1 MTITQRQHADG
12 IMSQV
17 IRHTESAFRVEQQD
31 ENRFAIT
38 TPFIYPYDDPIIL
51 YLSYAADGCCII
63 SDRGDAN
70 HWLNEVNGFESD
82 RALTPDDCGF
92 WDLNCEMYETRR
104 TADNHLQTDADPG
117 NIGPAA
123 FRLIQTI
130 IHILGPEPRYDD

>member
-1 MTITQRQHADG
+1 MTITHPRRADG

-51 YLSYAADGCCII
+51 YLSYAADGRCII

-82 RALTPDDCGF
+82 GA
-92 WDLNCEMYETRR
+92 
-104 TADNHLQTDADPG
+104 HPG
-117 NIGPAA
+117 
-123 FRLIQTI
+123 RLRV
-130 IHILGPEPRYDD
+130 LGLELRNVRNQAHC